1 MFERVALLREYI
13 SLLSKKEVK
22 RWLILM
28 AIAFAFY
35 FPLGGSGTWYSP
47 LGATFNI
54 AGTIG
59 WLLASG
65 FPFVIGAS
73 LILCSDQTRNS
84 IVEYTRTHE
93 KMKFSYLFVSFTVM
107 TLVVM
112 AAVSFAG
119 LLIAVSVSGNI
130 AILGVL
136 PQLVGIT
143 LFLSLLLTPIY
154 ALIAIE
160 LDSMSKSIV
169 IGFFLSIALVATTG
183 PPRFPINYPE
193 VSFFGPAHLLS
204 ALLFIAIGAYGNYNV
219 DYYVGTTF
227 QPTHLITPILV
238 WSVLAIIC
246 YFGAKRVFI
255 NNLSRWT
262 KEREGWLSSGQSKT
276 ELDESTLPANLP
288 TIRRELYRR
297 QKYAVAIS
305 IAIIILISLGG
316 FSYVQVKQGE
326 WTQVVYESPSE
337 GESVA
342 IGDWLYGSFT
352 GVEPSNSITL
362 GVTCEGRILDWS
374 GGSGYVYLTFEHR
387 AMTLSELQEL
397 NETEFSDMFGH
408 SEGVNHGVIGTFNG
422 GLCGPIHEI
431 EYVWALRF
439 NDVNGRTSGSVDIW
453 FQVIIRAFST

>member
-1 MFERVALLREYI
+1 MFERVALLRKYI

-35 FPLGGSGTWYSP
+35 FSMGGSGIGYSP
-47 LGATFNI
+47 LNATFNI

-73 LILCSDQTRNS
+73 LILCSDQTRNN
-84 IVEYTRTHE
+84 IVAHTRTHE
-93 KMKFSYLFVSFTVM
+93 KIKFSYLFVSFIVL

-119 LLIAVSVSGNI
+119 LLIAVNVSGNI

-160 LDSMSKSIV
+160 FDSMSKSIV
-169 IGFFLSIALVATTG
+169 IGFFLSITLVATTG
-183 PPRFPINYPE
+183 QPRFPTNYPE
-193 VSFFGPAHLLS
+193 VSFFGPAHLLA
-204 ALLFIAIGAYGNYNV
+204 ALLFISIGAYGNYSAEFF
-219 DYYVGTTF
+219 VGTLF
-227 QPTHLITPILV
+227 QPIHVVAPILV
-238 WSVLAIIC
+238 WSFVSIVC
-246 YFGAKRVFI
+246 YYVARKVFS
-255 NNLSRWT
+255 NNLSRWI
-262 KEREGWLSSGQSKT
+262 KEREGWLSSDQST
-276 ELDESTLPANLP
+276 TQLDDSNLPANLP
-288 TIRRELYRR
+288 AIRRGFYRR
-297 QKYAVAIS
+297 QRYAIVVS
-305 IAIIILISLGG
+305 IAIIIVIGVSG
-316 FSYVQVKQGE
+316 FGYVQVKQGE

-337 GESVA
+337 GESTV

-352 GVEPSNSITL
+352 GVEPPTSISL
-362 GVTCEGRILDWS
+362 GLTCQGRILDWS
-374 GGSGYVYLTFEHR
+374 GGTGQVYFTFEHR
-387 AMTLSELQEL
+387 AMTLSEFQEL
-397 NETEFSDMFGH
+397 NETEFSYWFDY
-408 SEGVNHGVIGTFNG
+408 SESGNLASTGTFG
-422 GLCGPIHEI
+422 SGLCGPLHDV
-431 EYVWALRF
+431 EYVWVLRF

-453 FQVIIRAFST
+453 FQVIIRAF